1 MDFGAP
7 LDINGEKYTDISDR
21 YVDQVNHVTNYQKQ
35 IRAKVKEVREFT
47 YSVIRPEIYSEPLRN
62 EEFNDLIFGDI
73 TYAILSV
80 ALVLFYFMIH
90 LWSIF
95 LALMAMLLILFSF
108 GVTAVISEGIFQVTY
123 FSGLNGLILFI
134 VLGIAADDFFV
145 FNDAWR

>member
-108 GVTAVISEGIFQVTY
+108 GVTAVISEGIF
-123 FSGLNGLILFI
+123 
-134 VLGIAADDFFV
+134 
-145 FNDAWR
+145 